1 MGMIELKLLGRVEVQ
16 DGNSGIDLASAKLAG
31 LLAVLAAAG
40 GKPVP
45 RETLTDLLWGSRF
58 DEQAR
63 QNFRQALT
71 RLRKLLG
78 VAAIVSDDQAI
89 RLDPSQVAVD
99 LTRFA
104 ALQRNGIAADLRAAT
119 ELVRGEFLEGLVIRE
134 AGFADW
140 LAAERRRLG
149 SELREIHLK
158 LATTALEGGDA
169 AAALGYAEAMTRHD
183 PLDEEGHRLQLRAL
197 AALGRK
203 HEALKV
209 HQAFVAHLKAEL
221 GTAPDSATTEL
232 VAGLKDPATPGAAAP
247 APDTARV
254 SIAVMPLANLSP
266 DPEQTYFA
274 DGMAEELITVLS
286 RLPWLKVISR
296 SGSFAFRDSRID
308 ARQAGRELGVRYV
321 LEGTVRKSDSQ
332 VRISGQLI
340 DTATGL
346 AIWGEHF
353 DGELRNI
360 FELQDRVAA
369 KVVGSIQPKLE
380 QAELERS
387 RRKPTVS
394 LDAYDYYLRGLSELH
409 RWTRDGNRE
418 ALQHFY
424 RAIELDPR
432 FGAAYGM
439 AARCL
444 SQRKTSEWVEDEAG
458 ERAEAERLAKLA
470 VDFGRD
476 DPVALSAAGIATAFV
491 VGRVREGGDL
501 IERSLA
507 INPGYAVAWMYRSW
521 IKTWIGEAD
530 EALASIDRA
539 LDISPHNP
547 DPYVRNLRRLVAL
560 TLFVGGR
567 YEEAIAVTRA
577 FTVASPNA
585 TSAAV
590 AAAASAALLG
600 RLEEAR
606 ASMAELRLIAPKL
619 CLANLR
625 KRLPFVRDEDY
636 ARLAEGLRL
645 AGLPE

>member
-1 MGMIELKLLGRVEVQ
+1 MIELKLLGRVEVQ
-16 DGNSGIDLASAKLAG
+16 GGNGGIDLASAKLAG

-89 RLDPSQVAVD
+89 HLDPTQVSVD
-99 LTRFA
+99 LARFA
-104 ALQRNGIAADLRAAT
+104 ALKRNGVAADLRAAT

-134 AGFADW
+134 TGFTDW

-158 LATTALEGGDA
+158 LATTALDGGDA
-169 AAALGYAEAMTRHD
+169 NEALGYAEAMMRRD
-183 PLDEEGHRLQLRAL
+183 PLDEEAHRLQLRAL

-209 HQAFVAHLKAEL
+209 HQAFAAHLKAEL
-221 GTAPDSATTEL
+221 GADPERATTE
-232 VAGLKDPATPGAAAP
+232 VIAALKDPPAPGAAAP
-247 APDTARV
+247 ETARV

-274 DGMAEELITVLS
+274 DGMAEELITALS

-296 SGSFAFRDSRID
+296 SGSFAFRGSSID

-353 DGELRNI
+353 DGELGNI

-380 QAELERS
+380 QVELERS
-387 RRKPTVS
+387 QRKPTVS
-394 LDAYDYYLRGLSELH
+394 LDAYDYYLRGLAELH

-418 ALQHFY
+418 ALKHFY

-439 AARCL
+439 AARCF
-444 SQRKTSEWVEDEAG
+444 SQRKTSEWVEDEAQ
-458 ERAEAERLAKLA
+458 ERVEAERLAKLA

-491 VGRVREGGDL
+491 VGRVREGGEM

-521 IKTWIGEAD
+521 IKTWSGEAD
-530 EALASIDRA
+530 EALASINRA

-547 DPYVRNLRRLVAL
+547 DPYVRNLRRLMAL
-560 TLFVGGR
+560 TLFIGGR
-567 YEEAIAVTRA
+567 YEEALAVTRA
-577 FTVASPNA
+577 FTVTAPNA
-585 TSAAV
+585 TAAAI

-606 ASMAELRLIAPKL
+606 ASMVELRSVSPKL
-619 CLANLR
+619 CVANLR
-625 KRLPFVRDEDY
+625 RRMPFVRDEDF
-636 ARLAEGLRL
+636 ARVVEGLRL